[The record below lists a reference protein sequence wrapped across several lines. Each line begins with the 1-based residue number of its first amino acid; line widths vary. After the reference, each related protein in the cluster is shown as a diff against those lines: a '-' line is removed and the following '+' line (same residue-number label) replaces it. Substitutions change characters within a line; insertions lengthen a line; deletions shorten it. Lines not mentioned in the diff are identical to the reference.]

1 MNLTD
6 NKSNIDTL
14 GVGGLIKTIV
24 LIVVGAAFALG
35 FSWFFR
41 TFLLGGEWMQLVWS
55 SACAIGFLVVFTLQ
69 TFFIRATSLFALAFF
84 LQSVALLG
92 FFITLTIPVIALFC
106 VAYGLLF
113 SASYAGRKVLEN
125 SLKIDFWNI
134 SKLIV
139 PKGIIVITLLISVF
153 IPLYL
158 QAHRDTLP
166 LSLATFDKVLSSS
179 NVFVQRF
186 YKDFDPSKS
195 VEEIARTATEQQLAA
210 MPQAQ
215 TLKPNEKALVVKAG
229 MKEFYTRLFG
239 YTGVQI
245 NPKDSV
251 SKTLYGVLEKKFG
264 ALKDE
269 AKLWVFIIVGSIV
282 FISIA
287 SIMMPIRIVVALLA
301 YFCYEVMVALGF
313 ARITIEQKSKE
324 TIILD

>member
-1 MNLTD
+1 MLA
-6 NKSNIDTL
+6 L
-14 GVGGLIKTIV
+14 VGIL
-24 LIVVGAAFALG
+24 FALG
-35 FSWFFR
+35 FSWFFHS
-41 TFLLGGEWMQLVWS
+41 FLLGGEWMQLLWS
-55 SACAIGFLVVFTLQ
+55 SLCAIGFLVLFTLQ
-69 TFFIRATSLFALAFF
+69 TFFIRSTGHFALVFF

-92 FFITLTIPVIALFC
+92 FFITLTVPMIILFV

-113 SASYAGRKVLEN
+113 SASYGGRKVLDN
-125 SLKIDFWNI
+125 TLKIDFWNI

-139 PKGIIVITLLISVF
+139 PKGIIVITLLVSVF

-166 LSLATFDKVLSSS
+166 LSLSTFDKVLSSS
-179 NVFVQRF
+179 NIFVQRF

-195 VEEIARTATEQQLAA
+195 VEEVARTTTEQQLAK
-210 MPQAQ
+210 MPEAQ
-215 TLKPNEKALVVKAG
+215 TLNANQKALIVKEG
-229 MKEFYTRLFG
+229 MKGFYAKIFD

-245 NPKDSV
+245 NPKDPV
-251 SKTLYGVLEKKFG
+251 SRVAYGILEEKFG

-269 AKLWVFIIVGSIV
+269 AKLWIFVIVGSIV

-301 YFCYEVMVALGF
+301 YFLYEVMIALGF
-313 ARITIEQKSKE
+313 GRITIEERPKE